1 MYSSDHRD
9 RERGRLKPGN
19 RKLRGR
25 VPPRARV
32 LKFLFAIAPL
42 VAKVVELAIEAIRHF
57 R

>member
-1 MYSSDHRD
+1 MDPSDHCGK
-9 RERGRLKPGN
+9 ERGRLKPGN

-25 VPPRARV
+25 IPRRARF

-42 VAKVVELAIEAIRHF
+42 IAKAIELAIEVTRHF

>member
-1 MYSSDHRD
+1 MYASDHRG

-25 VPPRARV
+25 VPHRARL

-42 VAKVVELAIEAIRHF
+42 AAKAIELAIEVIRRF